1 MFWET
6 LNITK
11 KSSQTKIKLGTCKIT
26 STWVDVPYPEFP
38 KGHMFIGVDPG
49 VNFGI
54 TIITEN
60 TVEVIYGKLPH
71 KAKFVGMEAQELVR
85 DMNKEYEFSKY
96 YTPDQLHVYVE
107 SAAFKSQYG
116 QVLLEQV
123 RYGFVQ
129 GFSEFVP
136 TENLQYIPPSTAR
149 KKAFGNGNL
158 SAKNLMPNINN
169 NGADSIGVALACVA
183 DYTGKIV

>member
-11 KSSQTKIKLGTCKIT
+11 KSSQTKIKFDICKVT
-26 STWVDVPYPEFP
+26 STWVDVAYPDFP
-38 KGHMFIGVDPG
+38 TGHLFIGVDPG

-54 TIITEN
+54 TIISE
-60 TVEVIYGKLPH
+60 TVLEVVYGKLPH
-71 KAKFVGMEAQELVR
+71 KDKFVGKESEQLIQQM
-85 DMNKEYEFSKY
+85 DKEYQFSRY
-96 YTPDQLHVYVE
+96 YKPDQLHVYVE

-116 QVLLEQV
+116 QVLLEQI

-129 GFSEFVP
+129 GFTPFVKP
-136 TENLQYIPPSTAR
+136 ENLQYIPPSTAR

-158 SAKNLMPNINN
+158 SGKDLFPNINN
-169 NGADSIGVALACVA
+169 NGADSIGVALACIV
-183 DYTGKIV
+183 DYLEQLA